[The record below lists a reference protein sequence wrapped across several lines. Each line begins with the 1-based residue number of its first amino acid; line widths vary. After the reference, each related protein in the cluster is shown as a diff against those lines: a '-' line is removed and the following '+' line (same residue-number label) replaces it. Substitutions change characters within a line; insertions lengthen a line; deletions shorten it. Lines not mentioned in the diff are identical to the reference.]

1 MPGASPGMTT
11 ELLVAAN
18 SHASHSPSLPAVD
31 LPAHQRD
38 CLLIDLGRIPFLDRR
53 EIRFARLVA
62 CARAPAMGFEEIR
75 RGSQRTRRGF
85 EIADAIF
92 QHRLGQE
99 LRLAD
104 LAMHRAALASR

>member
-1 MPGASPGMTT
+1 MARASPGMTT
-11 ELLVAAN
+11 GLLFAAN
-18 SHASHSPSLPAVD
+18 RPASPPPSLPAVD

-38 CLLIDLGRIPFLDRR
+38 RLLIDLGRIPFLDRR
-53 EIRFARLVA
+53 EIRLARLVTGA
-62 CARAPAMGFEEIR
+62 GAPAMGFEEIR
-75 RGSQRTRRGF
+75 GGSQRTGRGF
-85 EIADAIF
+85 EIADAVF

>member
-1 MPGASPGMTT
+1 MPGANPGMTT

-18 SHASHSPSLPAVD
+18 SPALHYPSLPAVD
-31 LPAHQRD
+31 LASHQRD
-38 CLLIDLGRIPFLDRR
+38 RLLIDLGRVPFLDRR
-53 EIRFARLVA
+53 EIRLARLIA
-62 CARAPAMGFEEIR
+62 GAGAPAMGFEEIR
-75 RGSQRTRRGF
+75 GRGQRARRSF

-104 LAMHRAALASR
+104 LAMHRAALAAG